1 MRSSSVTDFL
11 LFCNQ
16 LRNKSA
22 LVRLVG
28 GGGKVVSVVLDGR
41 ILAVRPDVLTVK
53 GRGCEICLDLTK
65 AEFRLDRGGDG
76 KVVTLPSANRPPFW
90 EIRFPRG
97 GTFLFGEQPLPPTR

>member
-16 LRNKSA
+16 LRKESS

-28 GGGKVVSVVLDGR
+28 GGGKVMAVVIDGR
-41 ILAVRPDVLTVK
+41 ILAVRPDVLTVV

-76 KVVTLPSANRPPFW
+76 KVVTLPTPGNPPFW

-97 GTFLFGEQPLPPTR
+97 GMFFIGVLPPSPRR